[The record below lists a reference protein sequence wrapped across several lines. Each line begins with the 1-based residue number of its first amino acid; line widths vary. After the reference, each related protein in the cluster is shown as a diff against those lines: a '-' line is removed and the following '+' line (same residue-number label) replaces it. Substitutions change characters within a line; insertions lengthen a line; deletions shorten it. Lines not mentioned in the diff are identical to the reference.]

1 MCVTCGCGDPNG
13 ATWTLREPP
22 HDRHEHVHADGTR
35 HSHSHSHLHEHE
47 LAHSPSFAAVP
58 FRQAAQHGINEA
70 AASTLRQ
77 TSQAPGM
84 GLDSSIP
91 GRSANTIHL
100 ETLILGKNQA
110 IADRNRVWLSERGI
124 LALNLVSSPGAG
136 KTTLLE
142 RTLQDLKSEMHFSVI
157 EGDQATSNDA
167 DRIRATGVP
176 ALQIN
181 TGTGCH
187 LEADMLERALDAL
200 QPPPASL
207 LMIENVG
214 NLVCPALFDLGERA
228 KVVIFS
234 ITEGEDKPLKY
245 PHMFGSADVLLLS
258 KIDLLP
264 HLRFDV
270 ERAVANALTVNPRLT
285 VFRVSSHSGEGLAPW
300 YGWLKSELT
309 GARSRS
315 SPPAPRHGY

>member
-1 MCVTCGCGDPNG
+1 MCVTCGCGESIG
-13 ATWTLREPP
+13 VTWTLDESQ
-22 HDRHEHVHADGTR
+22 HEHVHADGTR
-35 HSHSHSHLHEHE
+35 HSHPHNEHVHADGTRHSHPHSRADSYSQAHEQKLH
-47 LAHSPSFAAVP
+47 APSFAAVP
-58 FRQAAQHGINEA
+58 FRPDA
-70 AASTLRQ
+70 
-77 TSQAPGM
+77 
-84 GLDSSIP
+84 SIP

-110 IADRNRVWLSERGI
+110 IADRNRGWLCDRGI

-142 RTLQDLKSEMHFSVI
+142 RTLQDLKSEIRFNVI

-176 ALQIN
+176 AVQIN

-245 PHMFGSADVLLLS
+245 PHMFGSAEVLLLS

-264 HLRFDV
+264 HLRVDV

-285 VFRVSSHSGEGLAPW
+285 VFRVSGQTGEGLDPW
-300 YGWLKSELT
+300 YGWLKRELA
-309 GARSRS
+309 GVRSSS
-315 SPPAPRHGY
+315 SPPAPRHDS